1 MFFSRRRRNT
11 GCAIV
16 NGVQTCA
23 LPISAWRQWGPDCLS
38 RLNGMFAFAIHDQAR
53 GCLFLARDRLGVK
66 PLHYVRL
73 SDGSVA
79 FASELKGLLRHPL
92 LRREANLSAVED
104 HFAFGYVPDD
114 TSIVA
119 GVEKLPAGT
128 FLLPQ
133 RAIGSDQC
141 GGRGSP

>member
-1 MFFSRRRRNT
+1 
-11 GCAIV
+11 
-16 NGVQTCA
+16 
-23 LPISAWRQWGPDCLS
+23 
-38 RLNGMFAFAIHDQAR
+38 MFAFAIHDHAR

-104 HFAFGYVPDD
+104 YFAFGYVPDD

-119 GVEKLPAGT
+119 GVEKLRSEEHTSELQSLMRISYAV
-128 FLLPQ
+128 FCLKKNNKHKYH
-133 RAIGSDQC
+133 
-141 GGRGSP
+141 